1 MSALQEHTTVML
13 TPTAP
18 TPKDRFT
25 ARVIRDTLEME
36 SRVLVSL
43 KTTVSKYEKK
53 KNVCNGHSY
62 TVKTRE

>member
-53 KNVCNGHSY
+53 K
-62 TVKTRE
+62 KTYVVDTRIQ